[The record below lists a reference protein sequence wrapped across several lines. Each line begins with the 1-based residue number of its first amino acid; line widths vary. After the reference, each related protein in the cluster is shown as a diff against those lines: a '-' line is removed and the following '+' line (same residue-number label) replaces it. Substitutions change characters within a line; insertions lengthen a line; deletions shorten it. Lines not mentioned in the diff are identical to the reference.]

1 MERPVSPFEPHAA
14 GKKKIRLSRGDRIYY
29 GICYCIVTLLLLVV
43 LYPLIYVV
51 SASFS
56 SASAV
61 STGKV
66 VLLPVDFSLLSYES
80 VFRYKNVWIGYRN
93 TLFYTVAGTIINVA
107 LTMCCAYPL
116 ARQKFQGRRLFTM
129 LFTFTMIFSGGMI
142 PNYLL
147 MKNLRIL
154 NTVWCMLLPGAISAY
169 NLIVAKTF
177 IENSIPGDLLEAAR
191 IDGCSDVRFF
201 FSIVL
206 PLSKAILAVL
216 LLMYAAAHWNA
227 YFNAF
232 LYLTDKK
239 LYPLQIFLRQILVQS
254 NMSADMLDP
263 EAMAQMQTLQQIL
276 KYAVIVVSTAPMLC
290 LYPFVQKYF
299 RQGVMIG
306 SIKG

>member
-1 MERPVSPFEPHAA
+1 MMKTRRKHHP
-14 GKKKIRLSRGDRIYY
+14 IRDTLGDRLFYA
-29 GICYCIVTLLLLVV
+29 GCYLITALFMLAV
-43 LYPLIYVV
+43 LYPLVYIL

-56 SASAV
+56 SAEAITS
-61 STGKV
+61 GRMW
-66 VLLPVDFSLLSYES
+66 LYPVDFSL
-80 VFRYKNVWIGYRN
+80 VGYKYILKYDAIWLGYRN
-93 TLFYTVAGTIINVA
+93 TLLYTFAGTLINVA
-107 LTMCCAYPL
+107 MTMTCAYGL
-116 ARQKFQGRRLFTM
+116 SRRGMRGRRFFTM

-147 MKNLRIL
+147 MKNLKLL

>member
-1 MERPVSPFEPHAA
+1 MMKTRKKHHPIRDTLGDKLFYAA
-14 GKKKIRLSRGDRIYY
+14 
-29 GICYCIVTLLLLVV
+29 CYLITALFMLAV
-43 LYPLIYVV
+43 LYPLVYIL

-56 SASAV
+56 SADAITS
-61 STGKV
+61 GRMW
-66 VLLPVDFSLLSYES
+66 LFPVDFSLVGY
-80 VFRYKNVWIGYRN
+80 RYILKYDAIWLGYRN
-93 TLFYTVAGTIINVA
+93 TLFYTFAGTLINVA
-107 LTMCCAYPL
+107 MTITCAYGL
-116 ARQKFQGRRLFTM
+116 SLRGMRGRRFFTM

-147 MKNLRIL
+147 MKDLKIL

-232 LYLTDKK
+232 LYLTDKR

>member
-1 MERPVSPFEPHAA
+1 MMKTRKKHHPIRDTLGDKLFYAA
-14 GKKKIRLSRGDRIYY
+14 
-29 GICYCIVTLLLLVV
+29 CYLITALFMLAV
-43 LYPLIYVV
+43 LYPLVYIL

-56 SASAV
+56 SADAITS
-61 STGKV
+61 GRMW
-66 VLLPVDFSLLSYES
+66 LFPVDFSLVGY
-80 VFRYKNVWIGYRN
+80 RYILKYDAIWLGYRN
-93 TLFYTVAGTIINVA
+93 TLFYTFAGTLINVA
-107 LTMCCAYPL
+107 MTITCAYGL
-116 ARQKFQGRRLFTM
+116 SLRGMRGRRFFTM

-147 MKNLRIL
+147 MKNLKIL

>member
-1 MERPVSPFEPHAA
+1 MMKTRRKHHP
-14 GKKKIRLSRGDRIYY
+14 IRDTLGDKLFYAV
-29 GICYCIVTLLLLVV
+29 CYLITALFMLAV
-43 LYPLIYVV
+43 LYPLVYIL

-56 SASAV
+56 SAEAITS
-61 STGKV
+61 GRMW
-66 VLLPVDFSLLSYES
+66 LYPVDFSL
-80 VFRYKNVWIGYRN
+80 VGYKYILKYDAIWLGYRN
-93 TLFYTVAGTIINVA
+93 TLFYTFAGTLINVVM
-107 LTMCCAYPL
+107 TMTCAYGL
-116 ARQKFQGRRLFTM
+116 SRRGMRGRRFFTM
-129 LFTFTMIFSGGMI
+129 IFTFTMIFSGGMI

-147 MKNLRIL
+147 MKNLKIL

>member
-1 MERPVSPFEPHAA
+1 MMKTRRKHHPIRDTLGDKLFYA
-14 GKKKIRLSRGDRIYY
+14 G
-29 GICYCIVTLLLLVV
+29 CYLITALFMLAV
-43 LYPLIYVV
+43 LYPLVYIL

-56 SASAV
+56 SAEAITS
-61 STGKV
+61 GRMW
-66 VLLPVDFSLLSYES
+66 LYPVDFSLVGY
-80 VFRYKNVWIGYRN
+80 RYILKYDAIWLGYRN
-93 TLFYTVAGTIINVA
+93 TLFYTFAGTLINVA
-107 LTMCCAYPL
+107 MTMTCAYGL
-116 ARQKFQGRRLFTM
+116 SRRGMRGRRFFTM

-147 MKNLRIL
+147 MKDLKIL

>member
-1 MERPVSPFEPHAA
+1 MMKTRKKHHPIRDTLGDKLFYAA
-14 GKKKIRLSRGDRIYY
+14 
-29 GICYCIVTLLLLVV
+29 CYLITALFMLAV
-43 LYPLIYVV
+43 LYPLVYIL

-56 SASAV
+56 SADAITS
-61 STGKV
+61 GRMW
-66 VLLPVDFSLLSYES
+66 LFPVDFSLVGY
-80 VFRYKNVWIGYRN
+80 RYILKYDAIWLGYRN
-93 TLFYTVAGTIINVA
+93 TLFYTFAGTLINVA
-107 LTMCCAYPL
+107 MTITCAYGL
-116 ARQKFQGRRLFTM
+116 SRRGMRGRRFFTM

-147 MKNLRIL
+147 MKDLKIL

-191 IDGCSDVRFF
+191 IDGCSDARFF

-232 LYLTDKK
+232 LYLTDKR

>member
-1 MERPVSPFEPHAA
+1 MMKTRRKHHT
-14 GKKKIRLSRGDRIYY
+14 IRDTLGDRLFYA
-29 GICYCIVTLLLLVV
+29 GCYLITALFMLAV
-43 LYPLIYVV
+43 LYPLVYIL

-56 SASAV
+56 SADAITS
-61 STGKV
+61 GRMW
-66 VLLPVDFSLLSYES
+66 LYPVDFSLVGY
-80 VFRYKNVWIGYRN
+80 RYILKYDAIWLGYRN
-93 TLFYTVAGTIINVA
+93 TLFYTFAGTLINVA
-107 LTMCCAYPL
+107 MTMTCAYGL
-116 ARQKFQGRRLFTM
+116 SRRGMRGRRFFTM

-142 PNYLL
+142 PNCLL
-147 MKNLRIL
+147 MKDLKIL

>member
-1 MERPVSPFEPHAA
+1 MMKTRRKHHPIRDTLGDKLFYA
-14 GKKKIRLSRGDRIYY
+14 G
-29 GICYCIVTLLLLVV
+29 CYLITALFMLAV
-43 LYPLIYVV
+43 LYPLVYIL

-56 SASAV
+56 SADAITS
-61 STGKV
+61 GRMW
-66 VLLPVDFSLLSYES
+66 LFPVDFSLVGY
-80 VFRYKNVWIGYRN
+80 RYILKYDAIWLGYRN
-93 TLFYTVAGTIINVA
+93 TLFYTFAGTLINVA
-107 LTMCCAYPL
+107 MTITCAYGL
-116 ARQKFQGRRLFTM
+116 SRRGMRGRRFFTM

-147 MKNLRIL
+147 MKDLKIL

>member
-1 MERPVSPFEPHAA
+1 MMKTRKKHHPIRDTLGDKLFYAA
-14 GKKKIRLSRGDRIYY
+14 
-29 GICYCIVTLLLLVV
+29 CYLITALFMLAV
-43 LYPLIYVV
+43 LYPLVYIL

-56 SASAV
+56 SADAITS
-61 STGKV
+61 GRMW
-66 VLLPVDFSLLSYES
+66 LFPVDFSLVGY
-80 VFRYKNVWIGYRN
+80 RYILKYDAIWLGYRN
-93 TLFYTVAGTIINVA
+93 TLFYTFAGTLINVA
-107 LTMCCAYPL
+107 MTITCAYGL
-116 ARQKFQGRRLFTM
+116 SRSGMRGRRFFTM

-147 MKNLRIL
+147 MKDLKIL

>member
-1 MERPVSPFEPHAA
+1 MMKTR
-14 GKKKIRLSRGDRIYY
+14 KKHHPIRDTLGDKLFYAV
-29 GICYCIVTLLLLVV
+29 CYLITALFMLAV
-43 LYPLIYVV
+43 LYPLVYIL

-56 SASAV
+56 SADAITS
-61 STGKV
+61 GRMW
-66 VLLPVDFSLLSYES
+66 LYPVDFSLVGY
-80 VFRYKNVWIGYRN
+80 RYILKYDAIWLGYRN
-93 TLFYTVAGTIINVA
+93 TLFYTFAGTLINVA
-107 LTMCCAYPL
+107 MTMTCAYGL
-116 ARQKFQGRRLFTM
+116 SRRGMRGRRFFTM

-147 MKNLRIL
+147 MKNLKIL

>member
-1 MERPVSPFEPHAA
+1 MMKTRKKHHPIRDTLGDKLFYAA
-14 GKKKIRLSRGDRIYY
+14 
-29 GICYCIVTLLLLVV
+29 CYLITALFMLAV
-43 LYPLIYVV
+43 LYPLVYIL

-56 SASAV
+56 SADAITS
-61 STGKV
+61 GRMW
-66 VLLPVDFSLLSYES
+66 LFPVDFSLVGY
-80 VFRYKNVWIGYRN
+80 RYILKYDAIWLGYRN
-93 TLFYTVAGTIINVA
+93 TLFYTFAGTLINVA
-107 LTMCCAYPL
+107 MTITCAYGL
-116 ARQKFQGRRLFTM
+116 SLRGMRGRRFFTM

-147 MKNLRIL
+147 MKDLRLL

>member
-1 MERPVSPFEPHAA
+1 MMKTRRKHHPIRDTLGDKLFYA
-14 GKKKIRLSRGDRIYY
+14 G
-29 GICYCIVTLLLLVV
+29 CYLITALFMLAV
-43 LYPLIYVV
+43 LYPLVYIL

-56 SASAV
+56 SADAITS
-61 STGKV
+61 GRMW
-66 VLLPVDFSLLSYES
+66 LYPVDFSLVGY
-80 VFRYKNVWIGYRN
+80 RYILKYDAIWLGYRN
-93 TLFYTVAGTIINVA
+93 TLFYTFAGTLINVA
-107 LTMCCAYPL
+107 MTMTCAYGL
-116 ARQKFQGRRLFTM
+116 SRRGMRGRRFFTM

-147 MKNLRIL
+147 MKNLKIL